1 MKKCL
6 LLSFW
11 LFLLKNSSIFAQM
24 QDIPFVPP
32 VYNYSQKEYNA
43 GTQNWRISQDAFG
56 VMYIANNQG
65 LLSYDGNRWA
75 LHYLPE
81 KRIARCVFTDKNR
94 VYVGSFEEF
103 GYFERNHQNQ
113 LIYTSLK
120 EKIPNYQF
128 QNDEVWQ
135 IFKHENKIYFQTFAS
150 YFIFDGHSVEAFNP
164 KPAPFG
170 MFAVNKSVYMQ
181 GIDAGFYELNVKNEL
196 IPLVK
201 REKLNND
208 LVIEVISYEEKLILV
223 TIRNGLFL
231 FNPKNNE
238 ITPFKTDFDA
248 KLSEISVNRAL
259 KTSDNTLILGSL
271 NEGIFAFDLKNGQ
284 KLWHIDKSN
293 GLKNNT
299 ILGLFEDSQHN
310 IWVALD
316 NGIAYVHKQSK
327 LLYFNLHSDIELV
340 EDMDFFYQRL
350 YLASNKGIYYLENGI
365 TKKIPNFN
373 DQVWFIKKF
382 DNQLF
387 VGHNKGT
394 SEIVG
399 NAVKPLENVGVGGMD
414 IKKGFIHGQEVLIG
428 SSYTFL
434 TVYKKD
440 ITGKWFPSHIIEG
453 FSDLIKRIEIDYAG
467 NIWAD
472 HVHKG
477 VYRIELQNDLKT
489 VKTKKRYDNSSA
501 TPHTNPFNLLKLR
514 GKPIFADGQQF
525 YMYSD
530 ENQQIIPFEAL
541 NKSLP
546 NLTKTQ
552 KIITINDHLFWF
564 ITDKDYFLV
573 AYEAGNYQI
582 KDKIAFKSL
591 INPSNEERA
600 TVFVDEHGKSFFC
613 LNESIAKYVPRQENS
628 KEVKHQLF
636 LKSLSNYNRGSDRLF
651 LENITKNLSIDYA
664 KNNLVFDFQYPNF
677 SKETFR
683 LLYYLENYDKRWNVS
698 DANFS
703 VNYQNLP
710 QGEYLLKA
718 KIVNDLNEELSEV
731 SIPFEITTPW
741 YKSVVALILY
751 VCVAICCCISLIL
764 FYFKYKIKK
773 KERLFARE
781 KAKKERLLEQQK
793 QEITRLRNEK
803 LEAELE
809 HKSKILAGA
818 TMMNI
823 KHDDF
828 LENLIVELESFMKEH
843 KISKLQGRPII
854 QHIRENISTDDQW
867 QMFQENFDMIHK
879 NFFRNLKMKYPN
891 LTPSDLK
898 LCVLL
903 RLNYASKDIATMQG
917 VSVRGIETARYRL
930 RKKLNLSEEENLND
944 FLIGFQ

>member
-6 LLSFW
+6 FLLFW
-11 LFLLKNSSIFAQM
+11 LFLLKNVSIFAQM
-24 QDIPFVPP
+24 HNIPFVPP
-32 VYNYSQKEYNA
+32 VYNYSQKEYSA
-43 GTQNWRISQDAFG
+43 GTQNWRVSQDALG
-56 VMYIANNQG
+56 VVYVANNQG
-65 LLSYDGNRWA
+65 LLSYDGNRWE
-75 LHYLPE
+75 LHFLPK
-81 KRIARCVFTDKNR
+81 KRIARCVFADENR

-113 LIYTSLK
+113 LIYTSLRN
-120 EKIPNYQF
+120 KIPNYQF

-135 IFKHENKIYFQTFAS
+135 IFKHQNKIYFQTFAS
-150 YFIFDGHSVEAFNP
+150 YFTFDGHSVEAFNP

-170 MFAVNKSVYMQ
+170 LYAVNKSVYMQ
-181 GIDAGFYELNVKNEL
+181 GIESDFYELSDSNEL
-196 IPLVK
+196 ILLLK

-208 LVIEVISYEEKLILV
+208 LVIEVIPHGEKLILV

-231 FNPKNNE
+231 FSPKTNE
-238 ITPFKTDFDA
+238 LTPFKTDFDQ
-248 KLSEISVNRAL
+248 KLSKISVNRAL

-271 NEGIFAFDLKNGQ
+271 NEGIFALDLENGRKQ
-284 KLWHIDKSN
+284 WNIDKSN

-299 ILGLFEDSQHN
+299 VLGLFEDAQN
-310 IWVALD
+310 NLWVALD

-327 LLYFNLHSDIELV
+327 LSYFNLHSDIELV
-340 EDMDFFYQRL
+340 EDMDFFQQKL
-350 YLASNKGIYYLENGI
+350 YLASNKGVYYLENA
-365 TKKIPNFN
+365 TVKKISDFN
-373 DQVWFIKKF
+373 DQVWFVKRF

-387 VGHNKGT
+387 VGHNKGV

-399 NAVKPLENVGVGGMD
+399 NVVKPLENVGVGGMD
-414 IKKGFIHGQEVLIG
+414 IKKGVIHGQEVLVG

-434 TVYKKD
+434 TIYKKN
-440 ITGKWFPSHIIEG
+440 TAGQWFPSHIIEN

-477 VYRIELQNDLKT
+477 VYRIELQHDLKT
-489 VKTKKRYDNSSA
+489 IKHKIKYDDLPVGHQVS
-501 TPHTNPFNLLKLR
+501 TLNLLRLR
-514 GKPIFADGQQF
+514 GKPVFADGQQF
-525 YMYSD
+525 YTYDD
-530 ENQQIIPFEAL
+530 ENQRIVPFEAL
-541 NKSLP
+541 NK
-546 NLTKTQ
+546 NLSDVAKTQ
-552 KIITINDHLFWF
+552 KIVTINDYLFWF

-573 AYEAGNYQI
+573 AYQNGNYQI
-582 KDKIAFKSL
+582 RDKIAFKSL

-600 TVFVDEHGKSFFC
+600 TVFVDDKGESFFG
-613 LNESIAKYVPRQENS
+613 LNETIAKYFPQKNDNG
-628 KEVKHQLF
+628 KHNELF
-636 LKSLSNYNRGSDRLF
+636 LKSLSSYNRGSDHLF
-651 LENITKNLSIDYA
+651 LENVTKKLSMDYA

-677 SKETFR
+677 SKETFQ

-698 DANFS
+698 NADFS
-703 VNYQNLP
+703 VDYQNLP

-718 KIVNDLNEELSEV
+718 KIINDLGEELSEM

-741 YKSVVALILY
+741 HKSVMALVLY
-751 VCVAICCCISLIL
+751 VCVAVVCAILLIF

-773 KERLFARE
+773 KERFFAHE
-781 KAKKERLLEQQK
+781 KAKKERQLEQQK

-823 KHDDF
+823 KHDNF
-828 LENLIVELESFMKEH
+828 LENLIVELENFTKEH
-843 KISKLQGRPII
+843 KISKLQVRPLI
-854 QHIRENISTDDQW
+854 QHIRENISTDDEW

-903 RLNYASKDIATMQG
+903 RLNYASKEIAAMQG

-930 RKKLNLSEEENLND
+930 RKKLNLSEDDHLND
-944 FLIGFQ
+944 FLINFQ